1 MTNEQFVKK
10 IGKEYL
16 ITLKNTENKDF
27 EINEAQ
33 LQKLI
38 NLCNFFKDY
47 INENG
52 GKADNVDLNPA
63 EIHSGITAEFTVFD
77 VSGEDL
83 AKFCSVLKDATAFSI
98 DSTANGKVCLSIT
111 IPDIFVAK

>member
-10 IGKEYL
+10 FGKEYL

-38 NLCNFFKDY
+38 NLCKFFKDY

-52 GKADNVDLNPA
+52 GKAEN
-63 EIHSGITAEFTVFD
+63 I
-77 VSGEDL
+77 
-83 AKFCSVLKDATAFSI
+83 C
-98 DSTANGKVCLSIT
+98 
-111 IPDIFVAK
+111 

>member
-10 IGKEYL
+10 FGKEYL

-38 NLCNFFKDY
+38 NLCNFFRDY

-52 GKADNVDLNPA
+52 GKADNVDLNHA

>member
-1 MTNEQFVKK
+1 MVKYQ
-10 IGKEYL
+10 IFSTA
-16 ITLKNTENKDF
+16 I
-27 EINEAQ
+27 I
-33 LQKLI
+33 
-38 NLCNFFKDY
+38 
-47 INENG
+47 
-52 GKADNVDLNPA
+52 